1 VDELGNNNRGC
12 WKKTMTTDDNDPK
25 AALEK
30 MKKDMAKKKARLSVP
45 TDFLDNAK
53 SYDDKLTLVKI
64 LSEKEKQRVILI
76 FKKMI
81 AEGIR
86 ESNSKKGLK

>member
-1 VDELGNNNRGC
+1 
-12 WKKTMTTDDNDPK
+12 MTTDNDDAK
-25 AALEK
+25 KQLAN
-30 MKKDMAKKKARLSVP
+30 MKKEMAKKKPKMAVP
-45 TDFLDNAK
+45 TEFLDNAK

-64 LSEKEKQRVILI
+64 LSEKEKQRVVLM

-81 AEGIR
+81 QSGIA